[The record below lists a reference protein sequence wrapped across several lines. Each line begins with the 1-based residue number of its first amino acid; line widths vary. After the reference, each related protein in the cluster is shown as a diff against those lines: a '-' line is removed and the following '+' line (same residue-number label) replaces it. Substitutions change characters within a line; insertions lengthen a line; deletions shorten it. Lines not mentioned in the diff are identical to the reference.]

1 MEKEKTTTKKVLSI
15 VGNVLLWA
23 FVAFAV
29 LMTIFAISSRSNRD
43 NVPSI
48 GKKIIMPVKTGSM
61 SPAFNAGDLIIV
73 NKVST
78 EDLNNLKEQ
87 DVITF
92 RTRDLD
98 GDGQRDLNS
107 HRIIQVNYHEDGVTV
122 RSFNVKGDNDPL
134 VEEVALADIVA
145 VWGGTRIAG
154 VGKFIMFLQTFLG
167 FGLLIVLP
175 LVLFFAFE
183 LIMFIRKYL
192 EIKNEGKKTITA
204 SDEELIKQK
213 AIEEYLKKQ
222 QEEQAQKAQEEKT
235 DESKEEEKKPEV
247 VEDTLEEV
255 LETDYDEE

>member
-15 VGNVLLWA
+15 IGNTLLWL

-107 HRIIQVNYHEDGVTV
+107 HRIIAVNYHEDGSV
-122 RSFNVKGDNDPL
+122 RSFNVKGDADPL
-134 VEEVALADIVA
+134 VEEVALAEIVA

-222 QEEQAQKAQEEKT
+222 QEEQAQKAQEEPK
-235 DESKEEEKKPEV
+235 EEPKEEEKKPEV

-255 LETDYDEE
+255 VETDYDE